1 MIMTVGAICNQEV
14 ITIERDATILHA
26 ATLMRQYHVGDVVVI
41 EKHKDKIVPIGIV
54 TDRDLVVEVVAT
66 ELDCNVITVGDI
78 MVSSLTVVQ
87 DSANILEALHL
98 MTSKGVRRLPV
109 IDTKDNLIGIITLDD
124 LLLLFAKE
132 IGLVSKLVTR
142 EQKNEADKRR

>member
-1 MIMTVGAICNQEV
+1 MSVGAICNQEV

-41 EKHKDKIVPIGIV
+41 EKLKGKVVPIGIV

-78 MVSSLTVVQ
+78 MVTNLTVIKA
-87 DSANILEALHL
+87 SASILEALHL
-98 MTSKGVRRLPV
+98 MTNKGVRRLPV
-109 IDTKDNLIGIITLDD
+109 INSKDNLIGIVTLDD

-132 IGLVSKLVTR
+132 IGMVSKLVNR
-142 EQKNEADKRR
+142 EQKNEAAKRR